1 MLTGNLTLNLEKI
14 GNYSKIRKRSQNTKY
29 KYLGGKLNNKIHN
42 TEDIIREREKKKVIP
57 SYHFRALIIAIK
69 NIKGIKKKKNEE

>member
-42 TEDIIREREKKKVIP
+42 TEDIIREREKKK
-57 SYHFRALIIAIK
+57 
-69 NIKGIKKKKNEE
+69 